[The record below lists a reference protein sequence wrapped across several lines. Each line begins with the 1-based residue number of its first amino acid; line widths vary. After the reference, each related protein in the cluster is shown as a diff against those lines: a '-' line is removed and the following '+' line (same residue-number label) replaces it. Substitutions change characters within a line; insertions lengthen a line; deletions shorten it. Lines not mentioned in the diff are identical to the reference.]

1 MTITLLVDSTFLCHR
16 AFHTTGQLTYK
27 EEATGV
33 AFGFLR
39 ELNSLT
45 QRYFPDTIMFA
56 FDSSGPGI
64 RNEIYPEYKFS
75 RRNKVR
81 SDEEKES
88 YNLFK
93 DQVKKLKRKILP
105 ELGYNNIFSQ
115 RGYEADD
122 IIAYFAER
130 VIYGDKAI
138 IVTADNDMWQCLAH
152 NISWYNPSSKA
163 NNKLVTRTSFNAK
176 YNIDPAM
183 WASVKALAGCRTDDI
198 EGIEG
203 IGDITAAKWFA
214 GTLDPKSKKY
224 KTVSDNLEVH
234 NRNIK
239 LTRLPLSGLELPEL
253 QADEATD
260 EKKMKMQ
267 FDLGIRHRRRPKK
280 KPDKKPKKKLKF
292 SGFDI

>member
-1 MTITLLVDSTFLCHR
+1 MTLILLVDSHYLSHR

-39 ELNSLT
+39 EIDNLT
-45 QRYFPDTIMFA
+45 QRYHPDIIMFA
-56 FDSSGPGI
+56 FDYDGPGI
-64 RNEIYPEYKFS
+64 REGIYPEYKYT

-88 YNLFK
+88 YLLFK
-93 DQVKKLKRKILP
+93 DQVKKLKKKILP

-130 VIYGDKAI
+130 TSDFNTAT

-163 NNKLVTRTSFNAK
+163 KNKKVTASLFKHK

-183 WASVKALAGCRTDDI
+183 WASVKALAGCKTDDI
-198 EGIEG
+198 EGIRG
-203 IGDITAAKWFA
+203 IGEITAAQWFA
-214 GTLDPKSKKY
+214 GTLDKKSKKY
-224 KTVSDNLEVH
+224 KTISDNIEVH

-239 LTRLPLSGLELPEL
+239 LTRLPLNGLELPEL
-253 QADEATD
+253 VADEVTD
-260 EKKMKMQ
+260 EKKMKTQ
-267 FDLGIRHRRRPKK
+267 FDLGIRARRRPKG
-280 KPDKKPKKKLKF
+280 KPKKKLKF